1 MEKVLLNAKKRT
13 QIDKAARSLLRREGK
28 IPAVFYS
35 KHHEPIPV
43 EVEER
48 LVHPMVFTSKTH
60 LITLNVDKDMEL
72 ECIIKDVQFDPVT
85 DRIVHV
91 DFLGLQKD
99 EKIQLEIPVQLVGSA
114 IGIKE
119 GGVLQHILHK
129 ILIECFP
136 SDIPAHIE
144 IDITDLK
151 LGQAIHISD
160 LKPEKYTILN
170 SEESMIAS
178 VTHPRVEKEAT
189 PVVEEGAEP
198 AEPEVIAKGKQDKEE

>member
-1 MEKVLLNAKKRT
+1 MEKVLINAKKRT
-13 QIDKAARSLLRREGK
+13 QIDKAARSLLRKEGK
-28 IPAVFYS
+28 IPAIFYS

-48 LVHPMVFTSKTH
+48 LVNPLVFTAKTH
-60 LITLNVDKDMEL
+60 LITLNVDKENEF

-119 GGVLQHILHK
+119 GGVLQHILYK
-129 ILIECFP
+129 ILIECLP
-136 SDIPAHIE
+136 SNIPAHIE
-144 IDITDLK
+144 IDITNLI
-151 LGQAIHISD
+151 LGQAIHVSD
-160 LKPEKYTILN
+160 LSSEKYTILN
-170 SEESMIAS
+170 SPESMIAS
-178 VTHPRVEKEAT
+178 VTHPRVEKEAA
-189 PVVEEGAEP
+189 PVEEGTEP

>member
-60 LITLNVDKDMEL
+60 LITLSVDKDKEF

-114 IGIKE
+114 IGIK
-119 GGVLQHILHK
+119 GVVTLGYRLLVSRR
-129 ILIECFP
+129 LIR
-136 SDIPAHIE
+136 A
-144 IDITDLK
+144 
-151 LGQAIHISD
+151 
-160 LKPEKYTILN
+160 
-170 SEESMIAS
+170 M
-178 VTHPRVEKEAT
+178 V
-189 PVVEEGAEP
+189 
-198 AEPEVIAKGKQDKEE
+198 

>member
-60 LITLNVDKDMEL
+60 LITLSVDKDKEF

-119 GGVLQHILHK
+119 GGVLQHMLHK
-129 ILIECFP
+129 ILVECFP

-178 VTHPRVEKEAT
+178 VTHPRVEKEAV
-189 PVVEEGAEP
+189 PVEESAEP

>member
-1 MEKVLLNAKKRT
+1 MEKVILNAKKRT
-13 QIDKAARSLLRREGK
+13 KIDKAARSLLRREGK

-48 LVHPMVFTSKTH
+48 LVNPMVFTSKTH

>member
-1 MEKVLLNAKKRT
+1 MEKVLINAKKRT
-13 QIDKAARSLLRREGK
+13 QIDKAARSLLRKEGK
-28 IPAVFYS
+28 IPAIFYS

-48 LVHPMVFTSKTH
+48 LVNPLVFTAKTH
-60 LITLNVDKDMEL
+60 LITLNVDKENEF

-119 GGVLQHILHK
+119 GGVLQHILYK
-129 ILIECFP
+129 ILIECLP
-136 SDIPAHIE
+136 SNIPAHIE
-144 IDITDLK
+144 IDITNLK
-151 LGQAIHISD
+151 LGQAIHVSD
-160 LKPEKYTILN
+160 LSSEKYTILN
-170 SEESMIAS
+170 SPESVIAS
-178 VTHPRVEKEAT
+178 VTHPRVEKEAA
-189 PVVEEGAEP
+189 PVEEGTEP

>member
-1 MEKVLLNAKKRT
+1 MEKVLINAKKRT
-13 QIDKAARSLLRREGK
+13 QIDKAARSLLRKEGK
-28 IPAVFYS
+28 IPAIFYS

-48 LVHPMVFTSKTH
+48 LVNPLVFTAKTH
-60 LITLNVDKDMEL
+60 LITLNVDKENEF

-119 GGVLQHILHK
+119 GGVLQHILYK
-129 ILIECFP
+129 ILIECLP
-136 SDIPAHIE
+136 SNIPAHIE
-144 IDITDLK
+144 IDITNLK
-151 LGQAIHISD
+151 LGQAIHVSD
-160 LKPEKYTILN
+160 LSSEKYTILN
-170 SEESMIAS
+170 SPESMIAS
-178 VTHPRVEKEAT
+178 VTHPRVEKEAA
-189 PVVEEGAEP
+189 PVEEGTEP

>member
-1 MEKVLLNAKKRT
+1 
-13 QIDKAARSLLRREGK
+13 
-28 IPAVFYS
+28 
-35 KHHEPIPV
+35 IPV

-48 LVHPMVFTSKTH
+48 LVNPLVFTAKTH
-60 LITLNVDKDMEL
+60 LITLNVDKENEF

-119 GGVLQHILHK
+119 GGVLQHILYK
-129 ILIECFP
+129 ILIECLP
-136 SDIPAHIE
+136 SNIPAHIE
-144 IDITDLK
+144 IDITNLK
-151 LGQAIHISD
+151 LGQAIHVSD
-160 LKPEKYTILN
+160 LSSEKYTILN
-170 SEESMIAS
+170 SPESMIAS
-178 VTHPRVEKEAT
+178 VTHPRVEKEAA
-189 PVVEEGAEP
+189 PVEEGTEP

>member
-60 LITLNVDKDMEL
+60 LITLSVDKDKEF

-119 GGVLQHILHK
+119 GGVLQHMLHK

-178 VTHPRVEKEAT
+178 VTHPRVEKEAV
-189 PVVEEGAEP
+189 PVEESAEP

>member
-28 IPAVFYS
+28 IPAIFYS

-48 LVHPMVFTSKTH
+48 LVNPLVFTSKTH
-60 LITLNVDKDMEL
+60 LITLNVDKENEF

-119 GGVLQHILHK
+119 GGVLQHVLHK
-129 ILIECFP
+129 VLIECLP
-136 SDIPAHIE
+136 SNIPAHIE

-151 LGQAIHISD
+151 LGQAIHVSD
-160 LKPEKYTILN
+160 LSSDKYTILN
-170 SEESMIAS
+170 SPESMIAS
-178 VTHPRVEKEAT
+178 VTHPRIEKEAA
-189 PVVEEGAEP
+189 PVEEGAEP

>member
-48 LVHPMVFTSKTH
+48 LVNPMVFTSKTH
-60 LITLNVDKDMEL
+60 LITLSVDKDKEF

-119 GGVLQHILHK
+119 GGVLQHMLHK

-178 VTHPRVEKEAT
+178 VTHPRVEKEAA
-189 PVVEEGAEP
+189 PVEESAEP